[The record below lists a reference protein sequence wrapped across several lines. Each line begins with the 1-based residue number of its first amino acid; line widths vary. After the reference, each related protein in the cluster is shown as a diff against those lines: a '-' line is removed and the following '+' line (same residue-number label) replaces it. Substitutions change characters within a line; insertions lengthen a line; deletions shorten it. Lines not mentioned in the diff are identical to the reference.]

1 MWEACDLPCVKL
13 SCMLAWRVT
22 PKEDVLIVTFTLS
35 YDRACSHKLHMAPN
49 YIALMKFVTC
59 GLKKSCWSLEFLRL
73 SIVSQWLLHPV
84 VSHMALPLL
93 QPVLHVTQLLPALW
107 KGDRDAPRGQST
119 KGRGEDFKRSNF
131 TTRTLSGLYCM
142 CDMEYVMLLCYC
154 SPMPT
159 LVLHIVFAR

>member
-1 MWEACDLPCVKL
+1 MWSALCQVELYASLKSYTKRRCFDCDIHPLLWQSMLSQATYGTKL
-13 SCMLAWRVT
+13 
-22 PKEDVLIVTFTLS
+22 
-35 YDRACSHKLHMAPN
+35 
-49 YIALMKFVTC
+49 ALMKFVTC